1 MSTGPLAEKER
12 WFATF
17 DAAAEIEKTR
27 NFLTFLVD
35 LTLKL
40 QRQAVWK
47 QRQIRFQDT
56 LGEVFQKESQTMQVV
71 AHILR
76 DPALF
81 QV

>member
-27 NFLTFLVD
+27 NCLTLLVD

-71 AHILR
+71 AHSLR